1 MSDFEIFYSSYVII
15 KVMGNLVDV
24 ALIILAAVANSGL
37 QLGAGT
43 LLLLYNESLGRRVR
57 KTTRQV
63 TRGFITGAFLL
74 SLLLV
79 STVMLIILLIN
90 SQPFTLEQLPVVAG
104 VALAGAVIVFGLYFR
119 SGKNTMLWIPNW
131 MAKYFKK
138 RAGKADSAA
147 EGMAIG
153 MMAVLGELPFS
164 IILIVIAA
172 NSLLNL
178 PQAVIILAIAGYAL
192 ITVMPLIIMK
202 MLIKSGSSLAEI
214 QRWRV
219 KNKTFFRIFVGI
231 CYVAIAVFL
240 IAFKILGNVN

>member
-15 KVMGNLVDV
+15 KVMENLVDV

-57 KTTRQV
+57 
-63 TRGFITGAFLL
+63 FITGAFLL

-79 STVMLIILLIN
+79 STVMLLILLIN
-90 SQPFTLEQLPVVAG
+90 SQPFTLEQLPTVAG
-104 VALAGAVIVFGLYFR
+104 LALAGAVIVFGLYFR
-119 SGKNTMLWIPNW
+119 GGKNTMLWIPGW

-164 IILIVIAA
+164 LILIVIAA

-192 ITVMPLIIMK
+192 ITVMPLFIMK

-231 CYVAIAVFL
+231 CYITIAVFL